1 MSQPDFAH
9 RPVTHM
15 GSLESVCAT
24 ERADVPSA
32 TQPSSAPIQQHST
45 MEVVSLERGDN
56 TCENL
61 VDGCLYFAE
70 ASTTVS
76 GPANAPRHSLI
87 GGGRGAPGMDHGM
100 TRPS

>member
-1 MSQPDFAH
+1 M
-9 RPVTHM
+9 R
-15 GSLESVCAT
+15 SLGSVCAT

-56 TCENL
+56 ACEPM
-61 VDGCLYFAE
+61 VYGCLYFAD

-76 GPANAPRHSLI
+76 GPARATRRSPT
-87 GGGRGAPGMDHGM
+87 GGGRVAPGMDHGM